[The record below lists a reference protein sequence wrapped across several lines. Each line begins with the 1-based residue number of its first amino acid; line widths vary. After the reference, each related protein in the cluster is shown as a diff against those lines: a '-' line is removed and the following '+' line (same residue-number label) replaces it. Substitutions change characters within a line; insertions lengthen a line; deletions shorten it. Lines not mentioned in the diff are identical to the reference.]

1 METYFYL
8 TLYLKRKQI
17 LYIHQLLEHKEHK
30 INMSTSSSVTQKN
43 LDTNAEALKK
53 EDKVLSEFDI
63 QDERPKS
70 LLWES
75 AFVGVLCSAQL
86 MTQAGLGQ

>member
-1 METYFYL
+1 
-8 TLYLKRKQI
+8 
-17 LYIHQLLEHKEHK
+17 
-30 INMSTSSSVTQKN
+30 MSTSSSVTQKN
-43 LDTNAEALKK
+43 LDTNAGALKK
-53 EDKVLSEFDI
+53 EDEVLSEFDI